1 MYRQEIINQ
10 IEWKTDSIANTK
22 QTIKSFF
29 LGWNYKSVVNSTKN
43 KNWEVLSDKDKK
55 NTGEI
60 KGFTNASY

>member
-55 NTGEI
+55 NT
-60 KGFTNASY
+60 